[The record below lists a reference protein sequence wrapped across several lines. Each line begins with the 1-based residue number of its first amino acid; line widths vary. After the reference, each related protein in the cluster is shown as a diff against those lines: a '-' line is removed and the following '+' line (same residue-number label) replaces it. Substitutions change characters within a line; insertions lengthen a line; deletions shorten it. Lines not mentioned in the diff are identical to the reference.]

1 MDKKFNIFHHIDQ
14 KTIDSMY
21 NEYSP
26 VFVLSTG
33 RSGSKFLHTIISQ
46 CDDIQSNHEAFP
58 TLQYFSNFAFH
69 NQEKQ
74 ELLSAMFNAS
84 RMELILDAYNNNK
97 LFFES
102 NQCHVFFANA
112 IAILFKKAK
121 FIHLI
126 RHPGDFI
133 CSAIKKGWHLNDTI
147 WEAGRVKMSYE
158 EEWQKLDQV
167 QKLAWTWQITNDFI
181 RCFFENQDHE
191 RLLTVKLEDL
201 TSQKE
206 SVSKVLSFIGSKN
219 IIKEE
224 IIRQLQGNKVNELF
238 IHHLEPVNMKKVKEY
253 PTFATWSNETKGRI
267 SKYLDKLSLYYD
279 YKI

>member
-1 MDKKFNIFHHIDQ
+1 MCKKFRVFHHIDQ
-14 KTIDSMY
+14 QTIDAMY

-33 RSGSKFLHTIISQ
+33 RSGSKFLHTIMSQ
-46 CDDIQSNHEAFP
+46 CDDIQSSHEAFP

-74 ELLSAMFNAS
+74 EVLRAMFNAS

-102 NQCHVFFANA
+102 NQCHVFFAYA
-112 IAILFKKAK
+112 IADLFKKAK

-147 WEAGRVKMSYE
+147 WESGRVKMLDE
-158 EEWQKLDQV
+158 DQWQKQDQV
-167 QKLAWTWQITNDFI
+167 QKLAWSWQITNDFI
-181 RCFFENQDHE
+181 RCFFDSQDHE
-191 RLLTVKLEDL
+191 RILTVKLEDL

-206 SVSKVLSFIGSKN
+206 SVSKVMTFIGSKN
-219 IIKEE
+219 IIKDEF
-224 IIRQLQGNKVNELF
+224 IIQLQGNKVNELF
-238 IHHLEPVNMKKVKEY
+238 IHPFEPVNMRKVKDY
-253 PTFATWSNETKGRI
+253 PAFATWSQEEKGRI
-267 SKYLDKLSLYYD
+267 SKYLDNLSLYYD
-279 YKI
+279 YEI